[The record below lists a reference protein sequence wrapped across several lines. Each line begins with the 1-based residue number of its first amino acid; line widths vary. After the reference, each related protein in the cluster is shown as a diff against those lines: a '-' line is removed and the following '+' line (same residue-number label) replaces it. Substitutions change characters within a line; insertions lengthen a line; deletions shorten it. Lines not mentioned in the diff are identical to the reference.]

1 MARLPQPPDFALT
14 EAERDALSEFVNMG
28 MGRAARN
35 LGRMIREQVQLSIP
49 RTEILSRRDAAEHLS
64 RNGRPALVAVGQ
76 DFEGSFSGRALL
88 LFPESDSLALA
99 RAVLD
104 GELTLEEIAD
114 LEQEALAEIGN
125 IVLNGCLAV
134 LANTLERSLNMSL
147 PQVLRGDGRL
157 LLLGPDSDP
166 DELVLF
172 LRIRFTI
179 STRNIEGYIALLMD
193 LPSLSEIRQLVRNV
207 IHGLESGLGTE

>member
-1 MARLPQPPDFALT
+1 MVRPPPVREFALT
-14 EAERDALSEFVNMG
+14 ELERDALTELVNMG

-49 RTEILSRRDAAEHLS
+49 RTEILSRRDAAKHLS
-64 RNGRPALVAVGQ
+64 RGGRLALVAVGQ

-104 GELTLEEIAD
+104 GDLTLEEIAD

-134 LANTLERSLNMSL
+134 LANTLERSLTMSL
-147 PQVLRGDGRL
+147 PQVLRGDGRR
-157 LLLGPDSDP
+157 LLLGPDGDP
-166 DELVLF
+166 EELVLF
-172 LRIRFTI
+172 LRIRFAV

-193 LPSLSEIRQLVRNV
+193 LPSLSEVRQLVRDV
-207 IHGLESGLGTE
+207 IHGLESGSGTQ

>member
-1 MARLPQPPDFALT
+1 MARSSPPREFVLT
-14 EAERDALSEFVNMG
+14 DLERDALTELVNMG

-49 RTEILSRRDAAEHLS
+49 RTEILSRREAAEHLS
-64 RNGRPALVAVGQ
+64 RGGRLALVAVGQ

-104 GELTLEEIAD
+104 GELTLEEIVD

-166 DELVLF
+166 EELVLF
-172 LRIRFTI
+172 LRIKFAV

-193 LPSLSEIRQLVRNV
+193 LPSLSEVRQLVRDV
-207 IHGLESGLGTE
+207 IHGLESGSGPE